1 MEPKKILAI
10 EDDAFLSGLVAGK
23 LVESGLSVVNT
34 ATGKDGLAKARLIH
48 PDLILLDIMLPDM
61 GGFEVLEKIKA
72 DPETRNIPVVILSN
86 LGGREE
92 IERGVKLGANSYLIK
107 SNILPHEVAE
117 VVQNQLAGTGT
128 PPTPPAAALGAVPSA

>member
-10 EDDAFLSGLVAGK
+10 EDDAFLSSLVAGK

-107 SNILPHEVAE
+107 SNILPNEVAE
-117 VVQNQLAGTGT
+117 VVQNQLAGTGN
-128 PPTPPAAALGAVPSA
+128 PPTPTTGAPVTPA